1 VSSACRNIVGDERE
15 ELIGQRGARAFIQ
28 VLAHHPR
35 SSTADADPA
44 DAGPAFAVAS
54 CRMIGSHPGTRARAG
69 DPLAPSGPKDKRSHQ
84 GGIMTGPTSLTRRHA
99 LGWALGLA
107 ATLGTTAA
115 LGQAATYPSR
125 PVRVIVPFAA
135 GGTTDIFA
143 RLIGEK
149 LSQSLGQQFV
159 IENRGGAGGNPGT
172 DAVAKA
178 EPDGYTLVMGT
189 VGTHAINASLYAKM
203 PYDPLTDF
211 APVAYA
217 AGVPN
222 LMVVNP
228 KTVKATTV
236 QEFIAEAKASQ
247 RKFNMASSGNG
258 TSIHLSGELFKQLT
272 GVEMPHVPY
281 RGSGPAINDLIGGQV
296 DIMFDNLPSSIE
308 HAKAGSLRA
317 LAVTSSKRSPA
328 MPDIPTLAEAGLP
341 GFEATSWFA
350 LFAPKGTPPE
360 ITGKLNQEV
369 RKALETPELQ
379 KRFADL
385 GGEIKPM
392 SPDELMAYVR
402 SEHAKW
408 AGVVKASGAK
418 VD

>member
-1 VSSACRNIVGDERE
+1 MSRHVLSTRRGLFALALSLAAGFASSA
-15 ELIGQRGARAFIQ
+15 A
-28 VLAHHPR
+28 LA
-35 SSTADADPA
+35 
-44 DAGPAFAVAS
+44 
-54 CRMIGSHPGTRARAG
+54 
-69 DPLAPSGPKDKRSHQ
+69 
-84 GGIMTGPTSLTRRHA
+84 
-99 LGWALGLA
+99 
-107 ATLGTTAA
+107 
-115 LGQAATYPSR
+115 QANYPSR
-125 PVRVIVPFAA
+125 PVKIIVPFAA

-143 RLIGEK
+143 RLIGER
-149 LSQSLGQQFV
+149 LSQQLGQQFV

-189 VGTHAINASLYAKM
+189 VGTHAINASLYTRM

-211 APVAYA
+211 APIAYA

-236 QEFIAEAKASQ
+236 QDFIAEAKASQ

-258 TSIHLSGELFKQLT
+258 TSIHLSGELFKQST

-296 DIMFDNLPSSIE
+296 DVMFDNLPSSIE

-317 LAVTSSKRSPA
+317 LAVTSAKRSPA
-328 MPDIPTLAEAGLP
+328 MPDIPTLAESGLP
-341 GFEATSWFA
+341 GFEASSWFA
-350 LFAPKGTPPE
+350 LFAPKGTPAE
-360 ITGKLNQEV
+360 ITTKLNQEV
-369 RKALETPELQ
+369 RKALDTPELQ

-385 GGEIKPM
+385 GGELRPM

-402 SEHAKW
+402 SEHEKW
-408 AGVVKASGAK
+408 AKVVKASGAK

>member
-1 VSSACRNIVGDERE
+1 MPPFPIR
-15 ELIGQRGARAFIQ
+15 
-28 VLAHHPR
+28 
-35 SSTADADPA
+35 
-44 DAGPAFAVAS
+44 
-54 CRMIGSHPGTRARAG
+54 
-69 DPLAPSGPKDKRSHQ
+69 
-84 GGIMTGPTSLTRRHA
+84 TRRRLFGLM
-99 LGWALGLA
+99 LGVA
-107 ATLGTTAA
+107 ASLSAGFASAQGAFPT
-115 LGQAATYPSR
+115 R
-125 PVRVIVPFAA
+125 PVKVIVPFAA

-143 RLIGEK
+143 RLLGER
-149 LSQSLGQQFV
+149 LSQTLGQQFV
-159 IENRGGAGGNPGT
+159 IENRGGAGGNIGA

-189 VGTHAINASLYAKM
+189 VGTHAINASLYARM

-211 APVAYA
+211 APVAYV

-228 KTVKATTV
+228 KNVKATTV
-236 QEFIAEAKASQ
+236 QEFIAEAKTGS

-258 TSIHLSGELFKQLT
+258 TSIHLSGELFKQIT

-281 RGSGPAINDLIGGQV
+281 RGSGPAVNDLIGGQV
-296 DIMFDNLPSSIE
+296 DVMFDNLPSSIE
-308 HAKAGSLRA
+308 HAKAGTLRP
-317 LAVTSSKRSPA
+317 LAVTSLRRSAALPN
-328 MPDIPTLAEAGLP
+328 IPTLAEAGLP

-350 LFAPKGTPPE
+350 LFAPKGTPAE

-379 KRFADL
+379 KRFAEL

-402 SEHAKW
+402 SEHEKW
-408 AGVVKASGAK
+408 SKVVKTSGAK